1 MTGWIKI
8 YRKLSDNPL
17 WTCEP
22 FTRGQA
28 WVDLIMLA
36 SFDDV
41 FFFVRGIQVAQKR
54 GQVCWSEANLA
65 DRWKWS
71 RTKLRKFLN
80 DLEKEHQIIQQKNNV
95 IQVITI
101 VNYEEYQEKEPQ
113 DGQQKKYVCKEDSG
127 KFNFKKA
134 FINIGVDE
142 KIVFDWLLVRKTKK
156 AANTETAFNSIKNE
170 IEKSGLSAN
179 ECIKIA
185 AEKSWQG
192 FKADWIKDKSL
203 EQQTTKV
210 PRLIDN
216 IHAK

>member
-8 YRKLSDNPL
+8 HRKLSDNPL

-41 FFFVRGIQVAQKR
+41 FFFVRGIQVSQKR

-80 DLEKEHQIIQQKNNV
+80 DLEKERQIIQQKNNV
-95 IQVITI
+95 IQIITI
-101 VNYEEYQEKEPQ
+101 VNYEEYQEKEPK
-113 DGQQKKYVCKEDSG
+113 DGQQKKDVCKEDSG

>member
-8 YRKLSDNPL
+8 HRKLSDNPL

-22 FTRGQA
+22 STRGQA

-113 DGQQKKYVCKEDSG
+113 DGQQKKDVYKEDSG